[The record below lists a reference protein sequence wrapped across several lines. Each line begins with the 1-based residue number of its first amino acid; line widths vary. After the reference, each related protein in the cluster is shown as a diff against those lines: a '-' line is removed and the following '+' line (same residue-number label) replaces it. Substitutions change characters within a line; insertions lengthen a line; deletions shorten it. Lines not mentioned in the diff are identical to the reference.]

1 MERHSHGSGQAD
13 TEDANRNYD
22 HMPTPPNRRGRR
34 AKKKRKGLGGNALIA
49 IVLTVVG
56 LGVLLYPVAATQW
69 NNFQQ
74 RRAASEYSQLEH
86 QAPPEALNTAWDD
99 AHAYNAD
106 LGQISVQ
113 DAWTTSDDEDSPEYK
128 RYEKYLSVLSET
140 DALGRIVIPS
150 INSDLPMYHGTSEK
164 ALSRGAGHLYGTD
177 FPVGGKGKGEG
188 RHSALS
194 AHTGLQDATM
204 WDNLDKVQKGDA
216 FYIAVSGKKLKYE
229 VDDIR
234 VVDPSDTSSI
244 RREEGKDLVTLITC
258 TPYGIN
264 THRLLVTGHR
274 VPMDPSDDSVFDGSG
289 MQWQWWM
296 WAILAAAAVIVLM
309 LVYWWR
315 KSTRAGKD

>member
-1 MERHSHGSGQAD
+1 MEQHSHGSDQANTKVAGRD
-13 TEDANRNYD
+13 DD
-22 HMPTPPNRRGRR
+22 HTPVPPSRRSKR
-34 AKKKRKGLGGNALIA
+34 AKKKRKVINGNALIA
-49 IVLTVVG
+49 FVLVVVG

-74 RRAASEYSQLEH
+74 RRAADEYSQLEK

-150 INSDLPMYHGTSEK
+150 INSDLPIYHGTSEK
-164 ALSRGAGHLYGTD
+164 ALTRGAGHLYGTD

-204 WDNLDKVQKGDA
+204 WDNLEKVQKGDA

-229 VDDIR
+229 VDDIQ
-234 VVDPSDTSSI
+234 VVEPSDTSSI

-315 KSTRAGKD
+315 KSTRAGKN

>member
-1 MERHSHGSGQAD
+1 MEQHSHGSDQANTKVAGRD
-13 TEDANRNYD
+13 DD
-22 HMPTPPNRRGRR
+22 HTPVPPSRRSKR
-34 AKKKRKGLGGNALIA
+34 AKKKRKVINGNALIA
-49 IVLTVVG
+49 FVLVVVG

-74 RRAASEYSQLEH
+74 RRAADEYSKLEK

-140 DALGRIVIPS
+140 DALGRVVIPS
-150 INSDLPMYHGTSEK
+150 INSDLPIYHGTSEK

-177 FPVGGKGKGEG
+177 FPVGGKGEGEG

-229 VDDIR
+229 VDDIQ
-234 VVDPSDTSSI
+234 VVEPSDTSSI

-315 KSTRAGKD
+315 KSTRAGKN

>member
-1 MERHSHGSGQAD
+1 MEQHSHGGGQAN
-13 TEDANRNYD
+13 TRDADRDGD
-22 HMPTPPNRRGRR
+22 HTPTPPSRRSKRT
-34 AKKKRKGLGGNALIA
+34 KKRKGINGNALIA
-49 IVLTVVG
+49 FVLVVVG
-56 LGVLLYPVAATQW
+56 LGVLLYPVVATQW

-74 RRAASEYSQLEH
+74 RRAADEYSQLEKK
-86 QAPPEALNTAWDD
+86 ASPEALNTAWDD
-99 AHAYNAD
+99 AHTYNAA

-140 DALGRIVIPS
+140 DALGRVVIPS
-150 INSDLPMYHGTSEK
+150 INSDLPIYHGTSEK
-164 ALSRGAGHLYGTD
+164 ALTRGAGHLYGTD
-177 FPVGGKGKGEG
+177 FPVGGKGEGEG

-204 WDNLDKVQKGDA
+204 WDNLEKVQKGDA

-229 VDDIR
+229 VDDIQ
-234 VVDPSDTSSI
+234 VVEPSDTSSI

-315 KSTRAGKD
+315 KSTRAGKN

>member
-1 MERHSHGSGQAD
+1 M
-13 TEDANRNYD
+13 N
-22 HMPTPPNRRGRR
+22 
-34 AKKKRKGLGGNALIA
+34 GNVLIA
-49 IVLTVVG
+49 FVLVVVG

-74 RRAASEYSQLEH
+74 RRAADEYSQLEKK
-86 QAPPEALNTAWDD
+86 APPEALNTAWED

-128 RYEKYLSVLSET
+128 RYEEYLSVLSET
-140 DALGRIVIPS
+140 DALGRVVIPS
-150 INSDLPMYHGTSEK
+150 INSDLPIYHGTSEK
-164 ALSRGAGHLYGTD
+164 ALTRGAGHLYGTD

-204 WDNLDKVQKGDA
+204 WDNLEKVQKGDA

-229 VDDIR
+229 VDDIQ
-234 VVDPSDTSSI
+234 VVEPSDTSSI

-296 WAILAAAAVIVLM
+296 WAILVAAAVIVLM
-309 LVYWWR
+309 LIYWWR
-315 KSTRAGKD
+315 KSTKAAKD

>member
-1 MERHSHGSGQAD
+1 MEQHSHGSDQANTKVAGRD
-13 TEDANRNYD
+13 DD
-22 HMPTPPNRRGRR
+22 HTPVPPSRRSKR
-34 AKKKRKGLGGNALIA
+34 AKKKRKVINGNALIA
-49 IVLTVVG
+49 FVLVVVG

-74 RRAASEYSQLEH
+74 RRAADEYSQLEKK
-86 QAPPEALNTAWDD
+86 ASPEALNTAWDD
-99 AHAYNAD
+99 AHTYNAA

-150 INSDLPMYHGTSEK
+150 INSDLPIYHGTSEK
-164 ALSRGAGHLYGTD
+164 ALTRGAGHLYGTD
-177 FPVGGKGKGEG
+177 FPVGGKGEGEG

-229 VDDIR
+229 VDDIQ
-234 VVDPSDTSSI
+234 VVEPSDTSSI
-244 RREEGKDLVTLITC
+244 RREENKDLVTLITC

-315 KSTRAGKD
+315 KSTKAAKD

>member
-1 MERHSHGSGQAD
+1 MEQHSRESDQAY
-13 TEDANRNYD
+13 TGDAGHDDEHTPVAPSNRD
-22 HMPTPPNRRGRR
+22 KP
-34 AKKKRKGLGGNALIA
+34 AKKKRKGINGNVLIA
-49 IVLTVVG
+49 FVLVVVG

-74 RRAASEYSQLEH
+74 RRAADEYSQLEKK
-86 QAPPEALNTAWDD
+86 APPEALNTAWED

-128 RYEKYLSVLSET
+128 RYEEYLSVLSET
-140 DALGRIVIPS
+140 DALGRVVIPS
-150 INSDLPMYHGTSEK
+150 INSDLPIYHGTSEK
-164 ALSRGAGHLYGTD
+164 ALTRGAGHLYGTD

-204 WDNLDKVQKGDA
+204 WDNLEKVQKGDA

-229 VDDIR
+229 VDDIQ
-234 VVDPSDTSSI
+234 VVEPSDTSSI

-296 WAILAAAAVIVLM
+296 WAILVAAAVIVLM
-309 LVYWWR
+309 LIYWWR
-315 KSTRAGKD
+315 KSTKAAKD

>member
-34 AKKKRKGLGGNALIA
+34 AKKKRKGLSGNALIA
-49 IVLTVVG
+49 IVLAVVG

-74 RRAASEYSQLEH
+74 RRAASEYSQLEQ

-140 DALGRIVIPS
+140 DALGRTVIPS
-150 INSDLPMYHGTSEK
+150 INSDLPIYHGTSET

-204 WDNLDKVQKGDA
+204 WDNLDKVQKGDT

-315 KSTRAGKD
+315 KSTRAGKN

>member
-1 MERHSHGSGQAD
+1 MEQHSHGGDQAN
-13 TEDANRNYD
+13 TRDADRD
-22 HMPTPPNRRGRR
+22 GDRTPVSPSRRSKP
-34 AKKKRKGLGGNALIA
+34 AKKKRKGINGNALIA
-49 IVLTVVG
+49 FVLVVVG

-74 RRAASEYSQLEH
+74 RRAADEYSQLEKK
-86 QAPPEALNTAWDD
+86 ASPEALNTAWDD
-99 AHAYNAD
+99 AHTYNAA

-140 DALGRIVIPS
+140 DALGRVVIPS
-150 INSDLPMYHGTSEK
+150 INSDLPIYHGTSEK
-164 ALSRGAGHLYGTD
+164 ALTRGAGHLYGTD

-204 WDNLDKVQKGDA
+204 WDNLEKVQKGDA

-229 VDDIR
+229 VDDIQ
-234 VVDPSDTSSI
+234 VVEPSDTSSI

-274 VPMDPSDDSVFDGSG
+274 VPMDPGDDSVFDGSG

-315 KSTRAGKD
+315 KSTRAGKN